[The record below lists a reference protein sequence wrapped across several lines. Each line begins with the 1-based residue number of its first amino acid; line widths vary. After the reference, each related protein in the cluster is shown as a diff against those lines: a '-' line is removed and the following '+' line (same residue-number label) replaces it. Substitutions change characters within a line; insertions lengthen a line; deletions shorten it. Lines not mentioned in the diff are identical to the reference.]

1 MKMGCYNKIH
11 FVEWNKL
18 MSSVVNLS
26 DEFEQLQQAY
36 QASPYPSKDDR
47 LGLLNG
53 LKTAL
58 LAEKGALVSA
68 LENDYGFRSHFD
80 STICDLMPSIQ
91 HINYTRKQ
99 LSKWL
104 KIKKRHAGLLLS
116 PSKVSVCYQ
125 PLGVVGVIVPWN
137 FPIYLSIAPIVTAI
151 AAGNRVMVKLS
162 EYTPETNQILRRI
175 FSDLSEHV
183 CIIEGESDIAA
194 EFSQLPFNHLLFTG
208 STQVGKLVASAAA
221 KNLTPITLELGG
233 KSPVI
238 VAEDAELVSAVD
250 AIMLGKSMNA
260 GQICVAPDYVFV
272 PKEKVDKFISLY
284 TQRFLQAFPE
294 KKGRREYSHII
305 NQAQYDRLLAYLDDA
320 QEKGAKITA
329 IGEIKDQQGRSFL
342 PHLITNVTE
351 DMRVMQ
357 EEIFG
362 PILPIIGYDDIEEAL
377 SYIQARPRP
386 LALYIMSL
394 DKKLVKDI
402 SQRTHSGGLAI
413 NDTIM
418 HVAADDAP
426 FGGIGDSGMGSY
438 HGIEGFRTFSH
449 AKTIL
454 NTPNWLPRA
463 RLLLKHKKWMLKI
476 LSRKF
481 MS

>member
-1 MKMGCYNKIH
+1 MN
-11 FVEWNKL
+11 
-18 MSSVVNLS
+18 SVVNLS
-26 DEFEQLQQAY
+26 YEFEQLQQAY
-36 QASPYPSKDDR
+36 QASPYPVKEDR
-47 LGLLNG
+47 LSLLIK
-53 LKTAL
+53 LKVAL

-68 LENDYGFRSHFD
+68 LEQDYGFRSHFD
-80 STICDLMPSIQ
+80 SSICDLMPSIQ
-91 HINYTRKQ
+91 HINYTLKR
-99 LSKWL
+99 LPKWL
-104 KIKKRHAGLLLS
+104 NVKKRHAGLLLS

-162 EYTPETNQILRRI
+162 EYTPQTNQVLRRV
-175 FSDLSEHV
+175 FAELSQHV
-183 CIIEGESDIAA
+183 CIIEGEGDVAA

-221 KNLTPITLELGG
+221 KNLTPVTLELGG

-238 VAEDAELVSAVD
+238 IAEDADLTSAVD

-272 PKEKVDKFISLY
+272 PKNKVDDFISLY
-284 TQRFLQAFPE
+284 SRRFLQAFPE

-305 NQAQYDRLLAYLDDA
+305 NQAQYNRLNNYLEDA
-320 QEKGAKITA
+320 QEKGAIITA
-329 IGEIKDQQGRSFL
+329 IGDVEKIDGRSFL
-342 PHLITNVTE
+342 PRLLTNVTD
-351 DMRVMQ
+351 DMQVMK

-362 PILPIIGYDDIEEAL
+362 PILPIMGYDKIEEPL
-377 SYIQARPRP
+377 NYIQARPRP
-386 LALYIMSL
+386 LALYVMSL
-394 DKKLVKDI
+394 DKQLVKDI
-402 SQRTHSGGLAI
+402 SQKTHSGGLAV
-413 NDTIM
+413 NDTMM

-426 FGGIGDSGMGSY
+426 FGGIGDSGVGSY
-438 HGIEGFRTFSH
+438 HGIEGFQTFSH

-476 LSRKF
+476 LSHKF

>member
-1 MKMGCYNKIH
+1 MN
-11 FVEWNKL
+11 
-18 MSSVVNLS
+18 SVVNLS
-26 DEFEQLQQAY
+26 YEFEQLQQAY
-36 QASPYPSKDDR
+36 QASPYPAKEDR
-47 LGLLNG
+47 LSLLIK
-53 LKTAL
+53 LKAAL
-58 LAEKGALVSA
+58 LTEKGALVSA
-68 LENDYGFRSHFD
+68 LEQDYGFRSHFD
-80 STICDLMPSIQ
+80 SSICDLMPSIQ
-91 HINYTRKQ
+91 HINYTLKR
-99 LSKWL
+99 LPKWL
-104 KIKKRHAGLLLS
+104 NVKKRHAGLLLS

-162 EYTPETNQILRRI
+162 EYTPQTNQVLRRV
-175 FSDLSEHV
+175 FAELSQHV
-183 CIIEGESDIAA
+183 CIIEGEGDVAA

-221 KNLTPITLELGG
+221 KNLTPVTLELGG

-238 VAEDAELVSAVD
+238 IAEDADLTSAVD

-272 PKEKVDKFISLY
+272 PKNKVDDFISLY
-284 TQRFLQAFPE
+284 SRRFLQAFPE

-305 NQAQYDRLLAYLDDA
+305 NQAQYNRLNNYLEDA
-320 QEKGAKITA
+320 QEKGAIITA
-329 IGEIKDQQGRSFL
+329 IGDVEKIDGRSFL
-342 PHLITNVTE
+342 PRLLTNVTD
-351 DMRVMQ
+351 DMQVMK

-362 PILPIIGYDDIEEAL
+362 PILPIMGYDKIEEPL
-377 SYIQARPRP
+377 NYIQARPRP
-386 LALYIMSL
+386 LALYVMSL
-394 DKKLVKDI
+394 DKQLVKDI
-402 SQRTHSGGLAI
+402 SQKTHSGGLAV
-413 NDTIM
+413 NDTMM

-426 FGGIGDSGMGSY
+426 FGGIGDSGVGSY
-438 HGIEGFRTFSH
+438 HGIEGFQTFSH

-476 LSRKF
+476 LSHKF

>member
-1 MKMGCYNKIH
+1 MN
-11 FVEWNKL
+11 
-18 MSSVVNLS
+18 SVVNLS
-26 DEFEQLQQAY
+26 YEFEQLQQAY
-36 QASPYPSKDDR
+36 QASPYPEKEDR
-47 LGLLNG
+47 LSLLIK
-53 LKTAL
+53 LKAAL
-58 LAEKGALVSA
+58 LTEKGALVSA
-68 LENDYGFRSHFD
+68 LEQDYGFRSHFD
-80 STICDLMPSIQ
+80 SSICDLMPSIQ
-91 HINYTRKQ
+91 HINYTLKR
-99 LSKWL
+99 LPKWL
-104 KIKKRHAGLLLS
+104 NVKKRHAGLLLS

-162 EYTPETNQILRRI
+162 EYTPQTNQILRRV
-175 FSDLSEHV
+175 FAELSQHV
-183 CIIEGESDIAA
+183 CIIEGEGDVAA

-221 KNLTPITLELGG
+221 KNLTPVTLELGG

-238 VAEDAELVSAVD
+238 IAEDADLTSAVD

-272 PKEKVDKFISLY
+272 PKNKVDDFISLY
-284 TQRFLQAFPE
+284 SRRFLQAFPE

-305 NQAQYDRLLAYLDDA
+305 NQAQYNRLNNYLDDA
-320 QEKGAKITA
+320 QEKGAIITA
-329 IGEIKDQQGRSFL
+329 IGDVEKIDGRSFL
-342 PHLITNVTE
+342 PRLLTNVTD
-351 DMRVMQ
+351 DMQVMK

-362 PILPIIGYDDIEEAL
+362 PILPIIGYDKIEEPL
-377 SYIQARPRP
+377 NYIQARPRP
-386 LALYIMSL
+386 LALYVMSL
-394 DKKLVKDI
+394 DKQLVKDI
-402 SQRTHSGGLAI
+402 SQKTHSGGLAV
-413 NDTIM
+413 NDTMM

-426 FGGIGDSGMGSY
+426 FGGIGDSGVGSY
-438 HGIEGFRTFSH
+438 HGIEGFQTFSH

>member
-1 MKMGCYNKIH
+1 MGCYNKDH

-26 DEFEQLQQAY
+26 YEFEQLQQAY
-36 QASPYPSKDDR
+36 QASPYPSKEAR
-47 LGLLNG
+47 LSVLNT

-58 LAEKGALVSA
+58 LAEKGDLVSA
-68 LENDYGFRSHFD
+68 LEKDYGFRSHFD
-80 STICDLMPSIQ
+80 TTICDLMPSIQ
-91 HINYTRKQ
+91 HINYTRKR
-99 LSKWL
+99 LPKWL

-125 PLGVVGVIVPWN
+125 PLGVIGVIVPWN

-162 EYTPETNQILRRI
+162 EYTPETNQILRRV
-175 FSDLSEHV
+175 FLDLSEHV
-183 CIIEGESDIAA
+183 CFIEGESDIAA
-194 EFSQLPFNHLLFTG
+194 EFSRLPFNHLLFTG

-238 VAEDAELVSAVD
+238 IAEDAELTSAVD

-260 GQICVAPDYVFV
+260 GQICVAPDYVFI

-284 TQRFLQAFPE
+284 TRRFLQAFPE

-305 NQAQYDRLLAYLDDA
+305 NQTQYDRLMVYLDDA

-329 IGEIKDQQGRSFL
+329 IGEMKGQQGRSFL
-342 PHLITNVTE
+342 PHLLTNVTE

-394 DKKLVKDI
+394 DKALVKDI

-413 NDTIM
+413 NDTTM

-426 FGGIGDSGMGSY
+426 FGGIGESGMGSY
-438 HGIEGFRTFSH
+438 HGIEGFQTFSH

-463 RLLLKHKKWMLKI
+463 RLLLKHKKLMLKVI
-476 LSRKF
+476 SRKF